1 MEKEDF
7 KFMFFKKSNE
17 KEDHGELKNLLV
29 QNRRKEKIKK
39 EKVNVKWI
47 CQIAVISFTISFVL
61 SFVSQVAIPNLSI
74 LWGILLTLAFV
85 AFGILF
91 DIVGVSVTG
100 ADEKVFHSMNS
111 RQVKGSKVAVIF
123 KKNAD
128 KVSSFCCDVI
138 GDICGI
144 VSGASASAVSVGL
157 AVTFNWNLL
166 LVSLTVAA
174 IVASLTIGGKACG
187 KSFAIN
193 KSDVILYEFAKII
206 SFFYR
211 K

>member
-1 MEKEDF
+1 
-7 KFMFFKKSNE
+7 MFFKKNDE
-17 KEDHGELKNLLV
+17 KEELKNLLV
-29 QNRRKEKIKK
+29 QNRRKEKVKK

-47 CQIAVISFTISFVL
+47 VQIALISFTISFGL
-61 SFVSQVAIPNLSI
+61 SFVSEIAIPNLSVV
-74 LWGILLTLAFV
+74 WGMLLTLAFV
-85 AFGILF
+85 FVGILF
-91 DIVGVSVTG
+91 DIVGVAVTG

-111 RQVKGSKVAVIF
+111 RQVKGSKVAVLF

-157 AVTFNWNLL
+157 AATFNWNLL

-206 SFFYR
+206 SIFYR

>member
-1 MEKEDF
+1 
-7 KFMFFKKSNE
+7 MFFKKNDE
-17 KEDHGELKNLLV
+17 KEELKNLLV

-47 CQIAVISFTISFVL
+47 CQIAIISFTISFGL
-61 SFVSQVAIPNLSI
+61 SFVSEMAIPNLSV

-85 AFGILF
+85 FVGILF
-91 DIVGVSVTG
+91 DIVGVAVTG

-111 RQVKGSKVAVIF
+111 RQVKGSKVAVLF

-157 AVTFNWNLL
+157 AAAFNWNLL

-206 SFFYR
+206 SIFY
-211 K
+211 KG

>member
-1 MEKEDF
+1 
-7 KFMFFKKSNE
+7 MFFKKNDE
-17 KEDHGELKNLLV
+17 KEELKNLLV
-29 QNRRKEKIKK
+29 QNRRKEKVKK

-47 CQIAVISFTISFVL
+47 VQIALISFTISFGL
-61 SFVSQVAIPNLSI
+61 SFVSEIAIPNLSVV
-74 LWGILLTLAFV
+74 WGMLLTLAFV
-85 AFGILF
+85 FIGILF
-91 DIVGVSVTG
+91 DIVGVAVTG

-111 RQVKGSKVAVIF
+111 RQVKGSKVAVLF

-157 AVTFNWNLL
+157 AATFNWNLL

-174 IVASLTIGGKACG
+174 VVASLTIGGKACG

-206 SFFYR
+206 SIFY
-211 K
+211 KG

>member
-1 MEKEDF
+1 
-7 KFMFFKKSNE
+7 MFFKKNDE
-17 KEDHGELKNLLV
+17 KEELKNLLV
-29 QNRRKEKIKK
+29 QNRRKEKVKK

-47 CQIAVISFTISFVL
+47 AQIALISFTISFGL
-61 SFVSQVAIPNLSI
+61 SFVSEIAIPNLSVV
-74 LWGILLTLAFV
+74 WGILLTLAFV
-85 AFGILF
+85 FIGILF
-91 DIVGVSVTG
+91 DIVGVAVTG
-100 ADEKVFHSMNS
+100 ADENVFHSMNS
-111 RQVKGSKVAVIF
+111 RQVKGSKVAVLF

-157 AVTFNWNLL
+157 AATFNWNLL

-174 IVASLTIGGKACG
+174 VVASLTIGGKACG

-206 SFFYR
+206 SIFY
-211 K
+211 KG

>member
-1 MEKEDF
+1 
-7 KFMFFKKSNE
+7 MFFKKNDE
-17 KEDHGELKNLLV
+17 KEELKNLLV
-29 QNRRKEKIKK
+29 QNRRKEKVKK

-47 CQIAVISFTISFVL
+47 VQIALISFTISFGL
-61 SFVSQVAIPNLSI
+61 SFVSEIAIPNLSV

-85 AFGILF
+85 FVGILF
-91 DIVGVSVTG
+91 DIVGVAVTG

-111 RQVKGSKVAVIF
+111 RQVKGSKVAVLF

-157 AVTFNWNLL
+157 AATFNWNLL

-174 IVASLTIGGKACG
+174 VVASLTIGGKACG

-206 SFFYR
+206 SIFY
-211 K
+211 KE

>member
-1 MEKEDF
+1 
-7 KFMFFKKSNE
+7 MFFKKNDE
-17 KEDHGELKNLLV
+17 KEELKNLLV
-29 QNRRKEKIKK
+29 QNRRKEKVKK

-47 CQIAVISFTISFVL
+47 VQIAIISFTISFGL
-61 SFVSQVAIPNLSI
+61 SFVSEIAIPNLSV

-85 AFGILF
+85 FVGILF
-91 DIVGVSVTG
+91 DIVGVAVTG

-111 RQVKGSKVAVIF
+111 RQVKGSKIAVLF

-157 AVTFNWNLL
+157 AATFNWNLL

-174 IVASLTIGGKACG
+174 VVASLTIGGKACG

-206 SFFYR
+206 SIFYR

>member
-1 MEKEDF
+1 
-7 KFMFFKKSNE
+7 MFFKKNDE
-17 KEDHGELKNLLV
+17 KEELKNLLV

-47 CQIAVISFTISFVL
+47 CQIAVISFTISFGL
-61 SFVSQVAIPNLSI
+61 SFVSEMAIPNLSV
-74 LWGILLTLAFV
+74 LFGILLTLAFV
-85 AFGILF
+85 CVGILF
-91 DIVGVSVTG
+91 DIVGVAVTG

-111 RQVKGSKVAVIF
+111 RQVKGSKVAVLF

-157 AVTFNWNLL
+157 AATFNWNLL

-174 IVASLTIGGKACG
+174 VVASLTIGGKAVG

-206 SFFYR
+206 SFFY
-211 K
+211 KG